1 MIAVVLTVILGCRD
15 KNKTASETTEVT
27 EVTEETTVTDVT
39 EDLTEETTAA
49 VTEVTVT
56 ETEEPETADYS
67 GIECCRITEYT
78 TKNNIFFSYPQIDSS
93 YSNSEEINQLIYDYV
108 NSYISPMY
116 NGEYDPELMGDCD
129 KPEMWD
135 YNETVRNLED
145 GGLFLEMN
153 YKIQRMDSMYMSVSF
168 EGDFYVKG
176 CAHPN
181 AVFISVVIDPQN
193 CCVVEMSDLYNV
205 DSEFADV
212 ISKNYEE
219 QAEEAFIRRT
229 GVSSLELPED
239 LKVLSAEKVIN
250 SFTSDDS
257 RNWVHSLNW
266 FMTDTDIGIVVTQSH
281 AVGDYVVIY
290 VSYDELEFAKK

>member
-1 MIAVVLTVILGCRD
+1 MIAVLLTVIPGCRD
-15 KNKTASETTEVT
+15 KNDTASETVT
-27 EVTEETTVTDVT
+27 DVTEETTVTEVT
-39 EDLTEETTAA
+39 ENAAEETTAA
-49 VTEVTVT
+49 VAEVT
-56 ETEEPETADYS
+56 ETEELTTDETVDYS

-78 TKNNIFFSYPQIDSS
+78 TKNNIFFSYPQIDNS

-108 NSYISPMY
+108 NSYIDPMY
-116 NGEYDPELMGDCD
+116 NGEYNPELMEDCD

-135 YNETVRNLED
+135 YNEIVSNLED
-145 GGLFLEMN
+145 GGLLLEMD
-153 YKIQRMDSMYMSVSF
+153 YKIQRMDSMYMSVFF

-181 AVFISVVIDPQN
+181 AVFISVVIDAQN

-219 QAEEAFIRRT
+219 QAEEAFIIRI
-229 GVSSLELPED
+229 GASSLELPED
-239 LKVLSAEKVIN
+239 LKILSAEKVIN
-250 SFTSDDS
+250 AFTSDDS

-266 FMTDTDIGIVVTQSH
+266 FMTDTDIGIVVIHPH

-290 VSYDELEFAKK
+290 VSYDELEPFKK